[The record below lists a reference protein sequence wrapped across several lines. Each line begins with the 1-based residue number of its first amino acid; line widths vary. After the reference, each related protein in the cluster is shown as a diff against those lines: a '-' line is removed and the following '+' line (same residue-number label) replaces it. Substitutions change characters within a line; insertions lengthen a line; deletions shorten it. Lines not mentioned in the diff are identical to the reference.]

1 VCMAHGGAAWA
12 VAACSGNEAEKG
24 ARRGGGGVAALGW
37 DGEGVEAGNGGGYG
51 ALLAHPWRTSGETEK
66 GKEGN
71 GDRRRR
77 FKGDDDDSG
86 FASAF
91 ANLTTRTAARPSVRS
106 AVKDT
111 AVSRASTLLLGTVAS

>member
-1 VCMAHGGAAWA
+1 
-12 VAACSGNEAEKG
+12 
-24 ARRGGGGVAALGW
+24 
-37 DGEGVEAGNGGGYG
+37 VEAGNGGGYG

-71 GDRRRR
+71 GDRRGR

-91 ANLTTRTAARPSVRS
+91 ANLTTHTAARPSARS
-106 AVKDT
+106 AVKDM
-111 AVSRASTLLLGTVAS
+111 AVSRASTLLLGTVANWQHVFLPLYLLIPYINLMISINKSCSSLSDLQLCLRVQP